1 MFHQDHEGKNEMSNS
16 SNNENVGTTETVNKL
31 DPAQSEIDSLVCVY
45 NAGNYL
51 AGGVI
56 LDRRIED

>member
-1 MFHQDHEGKNEMSNS
+1 MSNS